1 MNFKTLDLAIQ
12 FNHHIQHIKV
22 AGHLRDQLHRAASS
36 IALNLAE
43 GAAKSSAKE
52 KRRYYRTAYG
62 STKECQVIFM
72 LLNSKNIEVI
82 QLADYLGASIYKLI
96 HSNLSSFE

>member
-12 FNHHIQHIKV
+12 FNHLIQDIKV
-22 AGHLRDQLHRAASS
+22 TGHLRDQLHRAASS

-62 STKECQVIFM
+62 STKECQVIFK
-72 LLNSKNIEVI
+72 LLSSKNVEGIK
-82 QLADYLGASIYKLI
+82 LADHLGASIYKLI
-96 HSNLSSFE
+96 HSNLSNFD